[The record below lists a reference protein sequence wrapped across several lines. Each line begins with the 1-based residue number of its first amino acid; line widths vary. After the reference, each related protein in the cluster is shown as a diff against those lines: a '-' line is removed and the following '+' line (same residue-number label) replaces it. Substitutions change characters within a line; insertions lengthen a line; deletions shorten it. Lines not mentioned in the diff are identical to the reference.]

1 MIDFCGK
8 RKLFFGISIVLI
20 AVAILSTFVFGAKL
34 DIQFKGGSILTY
46 SFTGDIDKT
55 AVQKVIEGSLGGER
69 VNLQE
74 STDIATGMENI
85 VVSLTANKSLTS
97 DSQQALTDALHTA
110 YSEQNFTVEKINN
123 VDPTIGKE
131 FFTKCLVALALSAV
145 LMCLYIAVRF
155 RKIGGWVSGTMCV
168 AALLHDV
175 IMVYASFIF
184 CGFPIN
190 ENFIAVTMTIVGYSI
205 NATIVIYDRI
215 RENEKLFGTRIG
227 FAELVNKSVNQSM
240 RRTVF
245 TTVTT
250 VMAMVVVCVVGFI
263 FRLDSILS
271 FALPLIVGMLSGLY
285 SSTCIAP
292 TLWVVW
298 QEYKEKGDGK
308 GKKMKPAP
316 QGT

>member
-8 RKLFFGISIVLI
+8 KKLFFTISIILI

-46 SFTGDIDKT
+46 SYTGTIDKAAAQSLVEST
-55 AVQKVIEGSLGGER
+55 LGQKVN
-69 VNLQE
+69 VQE

-85 VVSLTANKSLTS
+85 VISLTGASSLS
-97 DSQQALTDALHTA
+97 AESQSALTDALQKA
-110 YSEQNFTVEKINN
+110 YPEQGLTVEKINN

-131 FFTKCLVALALSAV
+131 FFTKCLVALALSAA
-145 LMCLYIAVRF
+145 LMCVYIALRF
-155 RKIGGWVSGTMCV
+155 RKIGGWVSGAMCV

-175 IMVYASFIF
+175 IMVYAAFII
-184 CGFPIN
+184 CGYPIN

-205 NATIVIYDRI
+205 NATIVIYDRV
-215 RENEKLFGTRIG
+215 RENERLYGKTLSN
-227 FAELVNKSVNQSM
+227 AELINKSVNQSM

-250 VMAMVVVCVVGFI
+250 VMAMVVVCVIGFVYQ
-263 FRLDSILS
+263 LDSILS
-271 FALPLIVGMLSGLY
+271 FAFPLIVGMISGLY

-292 TLWVVW
+292 TLWAFW
-298 QEYKEKGDGK
+298 QEHKDAGK
-308 GKKMKPAP
+308 GKGGTAP
-316 QGT
+316 QGA